1 MSDWRD
7 WPRVADRGSRP
18 REIGNRAYWP
28 VPAEHAV
35 ANERRYL
42 LISVAIGSMLGPAP
56 VWATEKLEAPVRYRG
71 PLRTFARR
79 GYSARLTRDGIALW
93 PTYSQEPEPADPYQH
108 PVRIGP
114 RSGLP
119 PRR

>member
-18 REIGNRAYWP
+18 RKIGDAVTWP
-28 VPAEHAV
+28 LPQNNPV
-35 ANERRYL
+35 ANENRYL
-42 LISVAIGSMLGPAP
+42 RVCVAISVGSRWIG
-56 VWATEKLEAPVRYRG
+56 EDCDAPVRHRG

-79 GYSARLTRDGIALW
+79 GYSARLTREGIALW

-108 PVRIGP
+108 PVRVGP